1 MNLINFAIAAG
12 FLLKVLSASTTSS
25 LPATSANNSQ
35 IASSSAS
42 TSISAASL
50 ATTSASTISAS
61 VALPAVVSN
70 LPTQAYF
77 INTERPLMINQ
88 INLQRSGMKNPLLCQ
103 DSLLTSIAQQHA
115 NDMAAL
121 DMLDHNL
128 PCTSAAFPV
137 QFCSSSQRLEPFGQ
151 SAENL
156 AVLPGN
162 NGSAA
167 AALAQLNT
175 DAGQFS
181 NMMNPDFMYIGI
193 GMAMNPVSGKY
204 YWAQVL
210 STGNYQGVSCT
221 LQPSVTVLDA
231 YNRTHTTVQPIEG
244 LNLAVYP
251 KGISQHK
258 KQGLFCTLIP
268 FAHSKGTSVL
278 PLGQLPYPTITLV
291 PFNSSAALKQQIT
304 GIIGAFAA
312 ALSQA
317 NATII
322 GPSSLKLFPMK
333 IVSSTQMTSSSI
345 TPTSVSSVNP
355 GSMLAAFTPSNA
367 SQSSVQAAMSAMMV
381 NPSMSAAAAQMAQFI
396 AMANTNSTSTSLASN
411 TSTSANAI
419 TSTIAKTST
428 STNST
433 SVSVNLTS
441 ST

>member
-1 MNLINFAIAAG
+1 MNLINFSMTAG
-12 FLLKVLSASTTSS
+12 FLLKVLNASTTSS
-25 LPATSANNSQ
+25 LPSTSANNSQ
-35 IASSSAS
+35 IASSSAP
-42 TSISAASL
+42 TTISATSL
-50 ATTSASTISAS
+50 ATTSTTTSAS

-121 DMLDHNL
+121 DMLEHNL
-128 PCTSAAFPV
+128 PCTSSAFPV

-167 AALAQLNT
+167 TALAQLNT

-204 YWAQVL
+204 YWTQVF

-244 LNLAVYP
+244 LNLGVYP
-251 KGISQHK
+251 KGISKHK
-258 KQGLFCTLIP
+258 KKGLFCTLIP
-268 FAHSKGTSVL
+268 FAHGKGTSDL
-278 PLGQLPYPTITLV
+278 PLGKLPYPTITMV

-333 IVSSTQMTSSSI
+333 IVSSTEVTSSSI
-345 TPTSVSSVNP
+345 TPTSVTSANP

-381 NPSMSAAAAQMAQFI
+381 NPSMSAAAAQMAQFM
-396 AMANTNSTSTSLASN
+396 AMANTNSTSTSLAAAANVATSASA
-411 TSTSANAI
+411 STS
-419 TSTIAKTST
+419 AKTST
-428 STNST
+428 SMLLT